1 MISGKKQALGTE
13 VYGVESSGVQQTSL
27 KPIVHIV
34 TKIWKLLVSTS
45 IGKES
50 KTYCVNTTG
59 NFRWLVYKY
68 VEENNSHQMQ
78 LDFPKSWATTWIA
91 FRR

>member
-1 MISGKKQALGTE
+1 MISGKNQALGTK
-13 VYGVESSGVQQTSL
+13 VYRVGISGVQQTSM

-34 TKIWKLLVSTS
+34 TKNWKLLVSTS

-59 NFRWLVYKY
+59 NFRWLVY
-68 VEENNSHQMQ
+68 
-78 LDFPKSWATTWIA
+78 
-91 FRR
+91 